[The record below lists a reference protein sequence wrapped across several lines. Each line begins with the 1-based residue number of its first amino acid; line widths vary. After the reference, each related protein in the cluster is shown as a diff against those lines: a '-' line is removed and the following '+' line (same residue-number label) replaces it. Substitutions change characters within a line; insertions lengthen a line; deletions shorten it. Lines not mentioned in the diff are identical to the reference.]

1 MAIQK
6 ELWLPRI
13 EENLFQKYELLS
25 TFASDDSIYANNKT
39 IHLPSA
45 GTTPSI
51 TKGNGVYPVAI
62 GERTDQEVTY
72 NLTNYEIGPI
82 RLGWADQLQL
92 SYDKSQSITNDFM
105 GGLGDRVIREML
117 VSFYHRTAGTYVET
131 TGATATAHSP
141 SATSNRHA
149 LTGANVLSAA
159 LILDKQ
165 QIPMSDRFL
174 LLDATMFY
182 QLLTDMNYTAERV
195 EVNPNGLSILIP
207 PIYGFRVVQLPHV
220 GHIVAATGAIRPVGH
235 VGATTDEAVGLAI
248 HKQAVS
254 FAKTGVEGFVQQNS
268 PEYFADLLSASVW
281 AGGSYRR
288 YDKYGVVPII
298 GDTI

>member
-72 NLTNYEIGPI
+72 DLTNYEIGPI

-182 QLLTDMNYTAERV
+182 QLLTDMNCTAERV

-207 PIYGFRVVQLPHV
+207 PIASSLIPKLVSTERSLGIVYSSNLRYNSRYLLGLSSNTSFNARWKSSTPPSVIAAIASRSFFVSLFSAPLGLPV
-220 GHIVAATGAIRPVGH
+220 
-235 VGATTDEAVGLAI
+235 
-248 HKQAVS
+248 AVS
-254 FAKTGVEGFVQQNS
+254 GVNG
-268 PEYFADLLSASVW
+268 
-281 AGGSYRR
+281 
-288 YDKYGVVPII
+288 II
-298 GDTI
+298 RFFTFLTPL